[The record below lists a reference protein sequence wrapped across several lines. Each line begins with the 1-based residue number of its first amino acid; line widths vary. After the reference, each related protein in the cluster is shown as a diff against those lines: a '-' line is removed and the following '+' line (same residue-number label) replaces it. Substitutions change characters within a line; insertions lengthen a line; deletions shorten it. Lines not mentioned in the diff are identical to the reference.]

1 MTGESAA
8 FQSLMAKGHSA
19 AWEMNWHKAVEFY
32 RQSLEESP
40 DHPQALSSL
49 ALAYYQLHQYDEA
62 LRYYQRFAE
71 ISPADP
77 MPFEKCAQIYE
88 HVGMINEAA
97 QASMQGAEMQ
107 LKIHDVDHAIDDF
120 KNAIHLEPHNLT
132 AHTRLAMIYDK
143 MGRKDD
149 AVSEYLHTAAI
160 MQENSELQ
168 KAHQVI
174 QYTLGL
180 SPNNPDARK
189 ALALLNERQSL
200 SDFHRVNVD
209 EKRTGQ
215 LKGDTAEEAPAE
227 PQPLYDPITDARLK
241 ALKQMATY
249 LFEQNEDHAS
259 EQGSHRAIST
269 LTHGQDGLSP
279 EEAEK
284 TRVQLHLSQAIDYQ
298 TNGHDDLAAVEL
310 ESAID
315 LGLNLPGCKYVLG
328 LILRTKDPQK
338 ALKYLES
345 SSKSPAYELASH
357 LLLADIQADLGSYRE
372 ASASALRALKIADA
386 ESVPADEAEELI
398 QLYEPIFEGQTH
410 IESAD
415 DLKYLYETINQQLE
429 RPDWREYIKS
439 ARKQLPL
446 QPEGSPPLP
455 LAELLF
461 ETSNSQIV
469 ESLGLIRNLASEGK
483 YRTAMEEAFHALSF
497 APVYLPLHVQMGDLL
512 VSEGRMA
519 EAVEKYLLVATLY
532 NLRGDTNQAISLLR
546 RTTKIAPMDQVVRR
560 NLVELY
566 KSSSQIDEALD
577 QLLELANIHYLMA
590 DLEKTHRTYE
600 EALAL
605 SRNSRAPRQ
614 WVVKILGKMADLEI
628 QSLEFKSAVRI
639 FEQIRSLQPQEMAPR
654 ATLIDLNF
662 RLGQASQAMAELD
675 EYLKILENSR
685 QVDKAG
691 RFLDELLK
699 DRPESAALQKR
710 MITFYLSHDQKK
722 TAIEKLDGL
731 AERLLGEGNKEASL
745 AVVQAIIALN
755 PSNALEYQRLYA
767 QLKTAPPAQP

>member
-1 MTGESAA
+1 
-8 FQSLMAKGHSA
+8 
-19 AWEMNWHKAVEFY
+19 
-32 RQSLEESP
+32 
-40 DHPQALSSL
+40 
-49 ALAYYQLHQYDEA
+49 
-62 LRYYQRFAE
+62 
-71 ISPADP
+71 
-77 MPFEKCAQIYE
+77 
-88 HVGMINEAA
+88 
-97 QASMQGAEMQ
+97 
-107 LKIHDVDHAIDDF
+107 
-120 KNAIHLEPHNLT
+120 
-132 AHTRLAMIYDK
+132 
-143 MGRKDD
+143 
-149 AVSEYLHTAAI
+149 
-160 MQENSELQ
+160 
-168 KAHQVI
+168 
-174 QYTLGL
+174 
-180 SPNNPDARK
+180 
-189 ALALLNERQSL
+189 
-200 SDFHRVNVD
+200 
-209 EKRTGQ
+209 
-215 LKGDTAEEAPAE
+215 
-227 PQPLYDPITDARLK
+227 
-241 ALKQMATY
+241 
-249 LFEQNEDHAS
+249 
-259 EQGSHRAIST
+259 
-269 LTHGQDGLSP
+269 
-279 EEAEK
+279 
-284 TRVQLHLSQAIDYQ
+284 
-298 TNGHDDLAAVEL
+298 
-310 ESAID
+310 
-315 LGLNLPGCKYVLG
+315 VLG

-590 DLEKTHRTYE
+590 DLEKPTEHMKKHW
-600 EALAL
+600 LF
-605 SRNSRAPRQ
+605 RAIRERPGSGWSKFLER
-614 WVVKILGKMADLEI
+614 WLNLEI

-639 FEQIRSLQPQEMAPR
+639 LSRSAACNPRKWPR
-654 ATLIDLNF
+654 A
-662 RLGQASQAMAELD
+662 Q
-675 EYLKILENSR
+675 
-685 QVDKAG
+685 
-691 RFLDELLK
+691 
-699 DRPESAALQKR
+699 
-710 MITFYLSHDQKK
+710 
-722 TAIEKLDGL
+722 
-731 AERLLGEGNKEASL
+731 RLL
-745 AVVQAIIALN
+745 
-755 PSNALEYQRLYA
+755 
-767 QLKTAPPAQP
+767 T